1 MRRSLAHAALVAVCL
16 WMASA
21 EGASLPERTLPPDH
35 PCLLPDDRFAPI
47 ARADGIE
54 TALARL
60 ADGKAVLRTTAQ
72 LAASPSRLL
81 SLLEDVEGWPR
92 FIKRIRS
99 LSRIPGGRLLLHVVF
114 NAPWPLSDRDYGL
127 FPAVSREAH
136 GGGTVFWEPTSAGLP
151 PKPSGIVRVDPVRGG
166 FAVTPVEVTGGS
178 RLIYTELDS
187 FVETLPAPA
196 REAARNRGPR
206 EIVSSLRT
214 LLASEGVPRQ
224 VAPSPAPGGRARIID
239 ASTLRAEM
247 SSASPPLVLDP
258 RSKRDFAAGHIPGA
272 RPIDWRDFTAVRPN
286 VGTYFFGDPSR
297 WGLLAEP
304 GPKLVTRLR
313 EIGLSRGRPIVVTG
327 DPGGWGEE
335 GRIAWMLLTLGASD
349 VALLDGG
356 FPAWRDFPGNSIE
369 QGSATVAG
377 AGDFDPHPQP
387 GRRMLLQE
395 LRALL
400 AERRRP
406 VLDARTEEEFEG
418 KTLRGQKRGGHIPGA
433 RLVPAASL
441 RDSSGRYV
449 SAETLSR
456 LTGPLEPGSP
466 PVTYCTGGV
475 RSALLAVL
483 IEARLG
489 IVAANYDGSLWEWG
503 AHPELPLATGTAR

>member
-1 MRRSLAHAALVAVCL
+1 MRRSLARAALVAIVL
-16 WMASA
+16 AMASV
-21 EGASLPERTLPPDH
+21 EGTSLPERTPPPDH
-35 PCLLPDDRFAPI
+35 PCLLPDSLFAPL

-60 ADGKAVLRTTAQ
+60 ADGKAVLRTVAQ
-72 LAASPSRLL
+72 LPAPPSRLL

-99 LSRIPGGRLLLHVVF
+99 LSRIPGERLLLHVFF

-127 FPAVSREAH
+127 LPAVSREAS
-136 GGGTVFWEPTSAGLP
+136 GGGTVFWEAASAQLP
-151 PKPSGIVRVDPVRGG
+151 PKPAGIVRVDPVRGG
-166 FAVTPVEVTGGS
+166 FAVTPVEATGGS
-178 RLIYTELDS
+178 RLVYTELDS

-196 REAARNRGPR
+196 RDAARSRGPR
-206 EIVSSLRT
+206 EIVSSLRA
-214 LLASEGVPRQ
+214 LLASEAAAWRAPPVP
-224 VAPSPAPGGRARIID
+224 AAGGRARIIA
-239 ASTLRAEM
+239 ASTLQAEM
-247 SSASPPLVLDP
+247 NSASPPLVLDA
-258 RSKRDFAAGHIPGA
+258 RSRRDFAASHIPGS
-272 RPIDWRDFTAVRPN
+272 RPVDWRDFTAVRPN

-297 WGLLAEP
+297 WGLLAES

-313 EIGLSRGRPIVVTG
+313 ELGLSRGRPIVVAG
-327 DPGGWGEE
+327 DPHGWGEE
-335 GRIAWMLLTLGASD
+335 GRIAWMLLALGASD

-356 FPAWRDFPGNSIE
+356 FPAWRNLPGTPIE
-369 QGSATVAG
+369 RGSETVAA

-387 GRRMLLQE
+387 GRRILLQE
-395 LRALL
+395 LRSVLS
-400 AERRRP
+400 EGRRP
-406 VLDARTEEEFEG
+406 ILDARTEQEFEG
-418 KTLRGQKRGGHIPGA
+418 KTLRGQKRGGRIPGA
-433 RLVPAASL
+433 RLVPAVSL
-441 RDSSGRYV
+441 RDSGGRYV
-449 SAETLSR
+449 SAEALSL
-456 LTGPLEPGSP
+456 LTGPLEPKSP